1 MKIVRCL
8 LAVILLFVFLLS
20 ESVAVLAMN
29 TGFSTVDL
37 SKEDE
42 ENFRKNMSFSVLEE
56 EQQEWAIVCFD
67 VAENG
72 DIAIGCSSGNDKKV
86 YIYSSEGIYKRG
98 YSFDTMGSYGVELEE
113 DILLIY
119 FVRSAIAT
127 ALDSAGKIV
136 ELAKIENTIEN
147 NSYWNNTVNANKR
160 IVADKE
166 YKIKNNLGIFNIFAS
181 SYSQLV
187 VTDQTGAEKIIYD
200 VSAFQ
205 LRQVIGNISI
215 FVVFF
220 CFVLCR
226 VLWYFKKGIKNKAS

>member
-1 MKIVRCL
+1 MRFVRCL
-8 LAVILLFVFLLS
+8 IAVTLLLVFLLS
-20 ESVAVLAMN
+20 ESVAVFAMN

-37 SKEDE
+37 STEDE
-42 ENFRKNMSFSVLEE
+42 KTFLKNMSVSVLEE
-56 EQQEWAIVCFD
+56 EQQKWAIDCFD

-72 DIAIGCSSGNDKKV
+72 DIAIGCSNGNDKKV

-98 YSFDTMGSYGVELEE
+98 YSFDTMGSYGVELED

-119 FVRSAIAT
+119 FVRSNVAM
-127 ALDSAGKIV
+127 ALDPAGKIV
-136 ELAKIENTIEN
+136 ELAEIENTIEN
-147 NSYWNNTVNANKR
+147 NSYWNNTVNAHKR

-166 YKIKNNLGIFNIFAS
+166 YKVKNNLGIFNIFAS

-220 CFVLCR
+220 CFVLCG
-226 VLWYFKKGIKNKAS
+226 VLWYFKKGIKSKAS